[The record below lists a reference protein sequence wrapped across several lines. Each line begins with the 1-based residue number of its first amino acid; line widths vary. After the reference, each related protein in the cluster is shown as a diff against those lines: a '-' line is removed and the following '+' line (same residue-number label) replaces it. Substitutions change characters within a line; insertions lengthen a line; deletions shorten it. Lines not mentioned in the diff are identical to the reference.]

1 MTARPHPSSQT
12 RYQSMSIP
20 KGTLGECGL
29 KGIVVYDS
37 YFGNTKKVAETIV
50 EQIKAEGHEA
60 EIRSVKED
68 YPSPLQGDFIFVGS
82 PNRMGGVTGRTK
94 RFVKRLD
101 LATWKDK
108 PMAVFATVA
117 APSKAEETEKERQ
130 SYEKWA
136 LRAAPKLRDLAKAR
150 GLNVV
155 DAVLSVGVKDQK
167 GPLVDDGLEKTK
179 QFAHEFLQAL
189 KK

>member
-1 MTARPHPSSQT
+1 
-12 RYQSMSIP
+12 MSIQN
-20 KGTLGECGL
+20 GTLGEGSL

-60 EIRSVKED
+60 ELRSMRED
-68 YPSPLQGDFIFVGS
+68 YPSPPQGDFMFVGS
-82 PNRMGGVTGRTK
+82 PNRFGGVTGRTK
-94 RFVKRLD
+94 RFVKHLD
-101 LATWKDK
+101 LATWKGK
-108 PMAVFATVA
+108 PMAVFTTVA
-117 APSKAEETEKERQ
+117 SPPKGEVTEKQNQ
-130 SYEKWA
+130 SHEKWA

-150 GLNVV
+150 GLSTV
-155 DAVLSVGVKDQK
+155 DTVLSVGVKDQR

-179 QFAHEFLQAL
+179 QFAHDFLQAL

>member
-1 MTARPHPSSQT
+1 M
-12 RYQSMSIP
+12 
-20 KGTLGECGL
+20 

-60 EIRSVKED
+60 ELRSMRED
-68 YPSPLQGDFIFVGS
+68 CPSPPQGDFMFVGS
-82 PNRMGGVTGRTK
+82 PIRFGGATGRTK

-101 LATWKDK
+101 VATWKDR

-117 APSKAEETEKERQ
+117 SPPKGEATEKQKQ

-136 LRAAPKLRDLAKAR
+136 LRAAPKLRDQAKAR
-150 GLNVV
+150 GLNAV

>member
-1 MTARPHPSSQT
+1 M
-12 RYQSMSIP
+12 
-20 KGTLGECGL
+20 

-37 YFGNTKKVAETIV
+37 YFGNTKTVAETIV

-60 EIRSVKED
+60 ELRSVKED
-68 YPSPLQGDFIFVGS
+68 YPSPPQGDFMFVGS

-94 RFVKRLD
+94 RFVKHLD
-101 LATWKDK
+101 LGTWKDK
-108 PMAVFATVA
+108 PMVVFATVA
-117 APSKAEETEKERQ
+117 SPPKGEATEKQKQ

-150 GLNVV
+150 GLNTV
-155 DAVLSVGVKDQK
+155 DTVLSVGVKDQK
-167 GPLVDDGLEKTK
+167 GPLVEDGLERTK
-179 QFAHEFLQAL
+179 QFAHDFLQVL

>member
-1 MTARPHPSSQT
+1 
-12 RYQSMSIP
+12 
-20 KGTLGECGL
+20 L
-29 KGIVVYDS
+29 KGIVAYDT
-37 YFGNTKKVAETIV
+37 YYGNTKKVAETIV

-60 EIRSVKED
+60 ELRSIRED
-68 YPSPLQGDFIFVGS
+68 YPSPPQGDFMFVGS
-82 PNRMGGVTGRTK
+82 PNRMGGVTGKTK
-94 RFVKRLD
+94 RFVKHLD

-117 APSKAEETEKERQ
+117 SPSKDEQTEKERQ

-150 GLNVV
+150 GLNAI
-155 DAVLSVGVKDQK
+155 DPVLAVGVKDQK
-167 GPLVDDGLEKTK
+167 GPLVDAGVEKTK
-179 QFAHEFLQAL
+179 QFAHDFLQAL

>member
-1 MTARPHPSSQT
+1 M
-12 RYQSMSIP
+12 
-20 KGTLGECGL
+20 
-29 KGIVVYDS
+29 KGIVAYDT
-37 YFGNTKKVAETIV
+37 YYGNTKKVAETIV

-60 EIRSVKED
+60 ELRSIRED
-68 YPSPLQGDFIFVGS
+68 YPSPPQGDFMFVGS
-82 PNRMGGVTGRTK
+82 PNRMGGVTGKTK
-94 RFVKRLD
+94 RFVKHLD
-101 LATWKDK
+101 LATWKDI

-117 APSKAEETEKERQ
+117 SPSKDEQTEKERQ

-150 GLNVV
+150 GLNAI
-155 DAVLSVGVKDQK
+155 DPVLAVGVKDQK